1 MTQVEAIMAETQKRS
16 SHTALVRRRQ
26 RFHPKRDVRPAV
38 LAKADRLVIRVAAV
52 IGLAFLAVIILQ
64 AVLR

>member
-1 MTQVEAIMAETQKRS
+1 MAEAQKRLS
-16 SHTALVRRRQ
+16 QTTLKRRQ

-38 LAKADRLVIRVAAV
+38 LAKADRLVIRFAAF

-64 AVLR
+64 AVLG

>member
-1 MTQVEAIMAETQKRS
+1 MAEAHKRL
-16 SHTALVRRRQ
+16 SHTTLKRRQ

-52 IGLAFLAVIILQ
+52 IGVSFLAVIILQ
-64 AVLR
+64 AVL